1 MCKGD
6 QHGWGLILSSEHY
19 LTEFSA
25 VVGEIDEEADSRVD
39 YEHLKAPPL
48 PTVAH

>member
-1 MCKGD
+1 MAKGM
-6 QHGWGLILSSEHY
+6 HHHLLILQ
-19 LTEFSA
+19 LNLFRA
-25 VVGEIDEEADSRVD
+25 VVGEIDEEADSKVD